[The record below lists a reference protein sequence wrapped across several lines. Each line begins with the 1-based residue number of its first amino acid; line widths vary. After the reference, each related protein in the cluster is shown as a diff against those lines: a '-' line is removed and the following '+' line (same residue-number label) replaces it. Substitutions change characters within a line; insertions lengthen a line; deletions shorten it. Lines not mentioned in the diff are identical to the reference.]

1 MAPTLPKCPVFA
13 LITSV
18 LVSLG
23 LFCGVQ
29 PTSRLPCGP
38 DRGAVRSAPAELQ
51 DPSLVPGSKAPR
63 IAEAA
68 VRVAGSITSKPPWQV
83 MAPISCP

>member
-38 DRGAVRSAPAELQ
+38 TVAPFGPHPLSFRT
-51 DPSLVPGSKAPR
+51 PVFVPGSKAPR